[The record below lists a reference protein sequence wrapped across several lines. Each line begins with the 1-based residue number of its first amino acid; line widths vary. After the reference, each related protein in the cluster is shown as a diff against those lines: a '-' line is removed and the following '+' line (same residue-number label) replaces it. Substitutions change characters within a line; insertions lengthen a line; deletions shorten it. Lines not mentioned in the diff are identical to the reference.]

1 MEVLELVENEPAAR
15 PYRCNWNMCPKGFNR
30 KSDLQRHYRIHTNDR
45 PYKCTEPGC
54 DKSFIQ
60 RSALTVHIRT
70 HTGEKPHRCQ
80 HAGCGKR
87 FSDSSSLARHRR
99 IHTGKRPYR
108 CTHQG
113 CLKSFCRK
121 ITMTKHLRRSHQ
133 KGMHSSEIDDSSSE
147 SDGGESPTTPTQ
159 RAMPWT
165 PLSQAMPTLP
175 GQPPHRSPSF
185 GNFGQHLDEYVAT
198 QAQYGHR
205 HSISASDVHEYQDP
219 SVQGQHGTIQLVNRI
234 HIPTSTYYVPDQT
247 NPAVATMNPNPIQQY
262 QAGRPQERPTQEI
275 AYSAANINGSI
286 QSMPGHFSSLSIRGP
301 PSQGGYYHLNQPAQV
316 LDQQIMAQFRQPLQT
331 SMQSLPPTPT
341 VQHVHGI
348 QESFQQPPSHTT
360 GHWYNE
366 LPYSPPIGVPT
377 IDQVPGYGSGL
388 ITGWDFKP
396 DLDDPT
402 MQMPSARIDSM

>member
-1 MEVLELVENEPAAR
+1 
-15 PYRCNWNMCPKGFNR
+15 
-30 KSDLQRHYRIHTNDR
+30 
-45 PYKCTEPGC
+45 
-54 DKSFIQ
+54 
-60 RSALTVHIRT
+60 
-70 HTGEKPHRCQ
+70 
-80 HAGCGKR
+80 
-87 FSDSSSLARHRR
+87 
-99 IHTGKRPYR
+99 
-108 CTHQG
+108 
-113 CLKSFCRK
+113 
-121 ITMTKHLRRSHQ
+121 MTKHLRRSHQ

-165 PLSQAMPTLP
+165 PLSQAMTTLP

-198 QAQYGHR
+198 HAQYGHR

-219 SVQGQHGTIQLVNRI
+219 SVPGQHGGIQLVNRI

-262 QAGRPQERPTQEI
+262 QAGRPQERPTQEM

-348 QESFQQPPSHTT
+348 QESFQQPPSHGT

-366 LPYSPPIGVPT
+366 LPYNPPIGVPT